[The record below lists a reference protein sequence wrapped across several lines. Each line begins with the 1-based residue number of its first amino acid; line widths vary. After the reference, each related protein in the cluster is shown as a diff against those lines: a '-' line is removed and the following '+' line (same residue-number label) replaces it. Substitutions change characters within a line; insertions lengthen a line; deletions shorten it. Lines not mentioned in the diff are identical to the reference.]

1 MTIAELGA
9 LEEFIGSIA
18 VLLTLVYLALQ
29 IRHSKELL
37 ERHEK
42 ISLSQVYQARVDS
55 RRELEKLVIEE
66 SMAKIFLKSRPF
78 SSEETEELT
87 ELEELRVRQL
97 HSLWMDWWD
106 NTIYQE
112 SLGLLDTKDMGTN
125 ALQFEMLLK
134 VWESFDLRVPPRILH
149 WYN

>member
-9 LEEFIGSIA
+9 LGEFIGSIA

-42 ISLSQVYQARVDS
+42 ISLSQIYQARVDS

-78 SSEETEELT
+78 SSEETEEVT
-87 ELEELRVRQL
+87 ELEAASQAASFFMDGLVGQYHLPGIARSSGHERPGNKRTAVR
-97 HSLWMDWWD
+97 DAAEGVGV
-106 NTIYQE
+106 I
-112 SLGLLDTKDMGTN
+112 
-125 ALQFEMLLK
+125 
-134 VWESFDLRVPPRILH
+134 
-149 WYN
+149 